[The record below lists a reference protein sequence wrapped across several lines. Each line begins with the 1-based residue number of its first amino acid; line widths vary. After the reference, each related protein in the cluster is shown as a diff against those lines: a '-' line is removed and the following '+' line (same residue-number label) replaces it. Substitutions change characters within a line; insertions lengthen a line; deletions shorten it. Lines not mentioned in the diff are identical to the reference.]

1 MLASVYTWIKENNF
15 LMETFK
21 DFVTDIKIDA
31 QKAPRNGGSVE
42 ETIMH
47 IQKLD
52 LFGAIRSFSTA
63 VGFNA
68 DRAEDVIEILQED
81 LAIIDRIILIILQ
94 ELTKH
99 LNYVLLNGNEMIR
112 LVNMKRYIDPFKHLL
127 GALKIDYDSLYELL
141 LCVENQQFG
150 QAVELLVAVFQF
162 APWME
167 KFENL
172 QSIEQNFQ
180 RKQFEPIMEK
190 LTKLFPIDKSDLE
203 KLFEDFGK
211 IMQIIEEEQ
220 VPNKLEE
227 FLTPMIVEQNVAQ
240 DAIMK
245 LFEKVKPTV
254 NGQFWRFLGVKQ
266 LEFSNFDSAKDSLE
280 KAKSL
285 LPQDS
290 DICNLLGLSHLHKN
304 DLDKAIENF
313 DKAIELNDSV
323 AEYYNHKGL
332 ILALKGDENG
342 SKTNYEK
349 ALSLETNN
357 SKLYLM
363 RLRPLIWNKKPEKA
377 LELLDKAVEI
387 GPKIWVNWMLR
398 GTCLALME
406 QNKKAIQ
413 DFEKAM
419 EFTPLENSYQAP
431 IYFLVN
437 GQMSYAKGLY
447 KKAIWEY
454 SQFLTKQISIGSTRY
469 MGLAYLFRAFSY
481 EKTENIKLARKDF
494 KESMK
499 FRPES
504 LLVKEALERVGEEE
518 K

>member
-1 MLASVYTWIKENNF
+1 MLASVYTWIKKNNF
-15 LMETFK
+15 LMESFR

-68 DRAEDVIEILQED
+68 DRTEDVINILQED
-81 LAIIDRIILIILQ
+81 LAIIDRIILIILK

-99 LNYVLLNGNEMIR
+99 LNYVLLNGKEMVR
-112 LVNMKRYIDPFKHLL
+112 LVNLKRYIDPIKHLL

-141 LCVENQQFG
+141 LCVENQETHK
-150 QAVELLVAVFQF
+150 ALELLVAVFQF

-180 RKQFEPIMEK
+180 RKQFEPMMEK

-227 FLTPMIVEQNVAQ
+227 FVVPMIPEKETFQGGV
-240 DAIMK
+240 MR
-245 LFEKVKPTV
+245 LFEKVRPTV
-254 NGQFWRFLGVKQ
+254 NGQFWKFLGVKQ
-266 LEFSNFDSAKDSLE
+266 LEFSNLESAKGSLE
-280 KAKSL
+280 QAKAL
-285 LPQDS
+285 LPEDS
-290 DICNLLGLSHLHKN
+290 DVLNLLGLTHFNLN
-304 DLDKAIENF
+304 DFDKALENF
-313 DKAIELNDSV
+313 DKALEINDSV

-332 ILALKGDENG
+332 ILALKGDEDG
-342 SKTNYEK
+342 SKKNYEK
-349 ALSLETNN
+349 ALSLESNN
-357 SKLYLM
+357 SSLLIM
-363 RLRPLIWNKKPEKA
+363 RMRPLICQKKLDKA
-377 LELLDKAVEI
+377 LEILEKAVEI
-387 GPKIWVNWMLR
+387 GPKIWVNWMLK
-398 GTCLALME
+398 GTCLVLMD
-406 QNKKAIQ
+406 QNEKAIK
-413 DFEKAM
+413 DLERAI
-419 EFTPLENSYQAP
+419 ELTPLENETDSP
-431 IYFLVN
+431 FYFLVN

-447 KKAIWEY
+447 KKALWEY
-454 SQFLTKQISIGSTRY
+454 TQFANKQLSLGSSKFIA
-469 MGLAYLFRAFSY
+469 LAEIFRGFAY
-481 EKTENIKLARKDF
+481 EKTDQIKLARKSYKSALKF
-494 KESMK
+494 K
-499 FRPES
+499 PES
-504 LLVKEALERVGEEE
+504 LWIKEGLERIGEEE